1 MGRIHALR
9 GKKAAVKWKPFELAP
24 PDWEMQMKDIRLVI
38 GDKNYSSWSLCPWLL
53 LKMFDIEFEEIQIAL
68 YQDNTAEKLGPYS
81 PSLKVPVLLH
91 REITVWDSLAI
102 CEYIHEE
109 LVKGG
114 AWPSNPRRRASARSV
129 SNEIHSEFPALKK
142 HWPMNCKASM
152 KLSLSEQLFN
162 EVARIDA
169 IWSCC
174 RHKFGENGDYLFGRF
189 SIADCLFAPTA
200 VIFNSYQ
207 PELSQPA
214 REYLETLLD
223 NPFVQKWMAQ
233 GRGEVER
240 LPVSWAHAG

>member
-1 MGRIHALR
+1 
-9 GKKAAVKWKPFELAP
+9 
-24 PDWEMQMKDIRLVI
+24 MKDIRLVI

-53 LKMFDIEFEEIQIAL
+53 LKMFDIEFDELQISL

-102 CEYIHEE
+102 CEYINDE
-109 LVKGG
+109 LLNGG
-114 AWPSNPRRRASARSV
+114 AWPTSTRRRASARSA
-129 SNEIHSEFPALKK
+129 SAEIHSEFPTLKK
-142 HWPMNCKASM
+142 KWPMNCKTSM
-152 KLSLSEQLFN
+152 KRSVSEQLFD

-174 RHKFGENGDYLFGRF
+174 RHKFGENGNYLFGRF
-189 SIADCLFAPTA
+189 SIADCMFAPTA

-207 PELSQPA
+207 PELSQTA
-214 REYLETLLD
+214 KNYLHTLLD
-223 NPFVQKWMAQ
+223 NPFVQKWMVQ

-240 LPVSWAHAG
+240 LPVGWAHAS